1 MARGLLPRRSVKAR
15 LAVAA
20 LCMALAGCITPS
32 IPIPPPE
39 PSEMT
44 FTIDATAGAATFSY
58 AAEPNYSNATV
69 YVFNRNTGTGIIAT
83 ARADGSVGPTAP
95 FPAHLGDNVAITFE
109 TDEVSVTSCVV
120 VRAGSPSP
128 VEYCTR

>member
-1 MARGLLPRRSVKAR
+1 VKAR
-15 LAVAA
+15 LLAVVA
-20 LCMALAGCITPS
+20 LCVALAGCITPS

-39 PSEMT
+39 PTAMT
-44 FTIDATAGAATFSY
+44 FAIDGSAGSATFSY
-58 AAEPNYSNATV
+58 AAEPNYANAVV
-69 YVFNRNTGTGIIAT
+69 YIFNRNAGTGIIAT

-95 FPAHLGDNVAITFE
+95 FPAALGDNVAITFE
-109 TDEVSVTSCVV
+109 TDEVSVTACVV